1 MALLAERFREKMSK
15 SKDYR
20 MKNEAEFEVG
30 YPTGFLNFD
39 FKNGTTVY
47 VRKNNEIVNKYYS
60 VGLVDGSINFII
72 GRSGSGKTTFA
83 VQSGAN
89 IIRQFPSSCMFI
101 DSIEGGITTTRLE
114 TLTGFYGSELSERV
128 IARNTGVTAENF
140 YERVRSIYD
149 EKMANRNDYL
159 YNTGLFTSMGEP
171 IYKLTPTIYILD
183 SLSMLMPEQ
192 FTEEEQLSG
201 QMSQSAAAKTNA
213 LIFRRI
219 TPMLK
224 SANIILLIINHI
236 TETIEINPMQR
247 KRSQLAFL
255 KQGEAMPGGKNPI
268 YLGNTIIRVE
278 DGTKLKSSEGFY
290 IDGSITELSLVKS
303 RTSKAGKGV
312 SMVFNQAT
320 GFDNDLSLFLLLKEQ
335 GKING
340 AGAYLYIGDRSDM
353 KFAQKNLKSK
363 LAEDP
368 EFREVFINE
377 AIKALCEMLDGEA
390 KEIER
395 EQTRNNALANDV
407 MNRINSGL
415 LQ

>member
-1 MALLAERFREKMSK
+1 MSLLAERFREKVSK
-15 SKDYR
+15 LKDHR
-20 MKNEAEFEVG
+20 MKSESEFEVG

-39 FKNGTTVY
+39 FKNGAVVH
-47 VRKNNEIVNKYYS
+47 VRKNGQIANKYYS

-83 VQSGAN
+83 VQSAAN
-89 IIRQFPSSCMFI
+89 IIRPFPTACMFI

-114 TLTGFYGSELSERV
+114 TLTGFYGDELSNRV

-140 YERVRSIYD
+140 YERIKNIYD
-149 EKMANRNDYL
+149 EKMANRGDYL
-159 YNTGLFTSMGEP
+159 YNTGFFTSMGEP
-171 IYKLTPTIYILD
+171 IYKLTPTVYILD

-236 TETIEINPMQR
+236 TETIDINPMQR
-247 KRSQLAFL
+247 KKSQLSFL
-255 KQGEAMPGGKNPI
+255 KQSEALPGGKNPI
-268 YLGNTIIRVE
+268 YLANTIIRV
-278 DGTKLKSSEGFY
+278 DDCTKLKSTEGFY
-290 IDGSITELSLVKS
+290 VDGSITELSLVKS

-312 SMVFNQAT
+312 SMVFNQAI
-320 GFDNDLSLFLLLKEQ
+320 GFDADLSLFLLLKEQ
-335 GKING
+335 GLING

-353 KFAQKNLKSK
+353 KFAQKNIKDK
-363 LAEDP
+363 LASEP
-368 EFREVFINE
+368 EFREVFIGE
-377 AIKALCEMLDGEA
+377 AIKALTNMVDCEIKDVE
-390 KEIER
+390 
-395 EQTRNNALANDV
+395 RNNYNNTAMDIMGKLNG
-407 MNRINSGL
+407 NLG
-415 LQ
+415 Q

>member
-1 MALLAERFREKMSK
+1 MALLAERFRQKVSK

-20 MKNEAEFEVG
+20 MKSEAEFEVG

-47 VRKNNEIVNKYYS
+47 VRKNNQVVNKYYS

-72 GRSGSGKTTFA
+72 GRSSSGKTTFA

-89 IIRQFPSSCMFI
+89 IIRQFPTSCMFI

-149 EKMANRNDYL
+149 EKMANREDYL
-159 YNTGLFTSMGEP
+159 YGTGLCTSMGEP

-236 TETIEINPMQR
+236 TENIEINPMQR

-278 DGTKLKSSEGFY
+278 DGTKLKNSEGFY

-335 GKING
+335 GRING

-353 KFAQKNLKSK
+353 KFAQKNIKTK
-363 LAEDP
+363 LLEDP

-377 AIKALCEMLDGEA
+377 SIKVLCEMLDNEA
-390 KEIER
+390 QAIER
-395 EQTRNNALANDV
+395 EKVHQNAIAMDV
-407 MNRINSGL
+407 MNKINKGL
-415 LQ
+415 VQ